1 MRILGFLFAVFFV
14 SPIWAVHLDTQT
26 IQAAFVLQ
34 EINEW
39 DPYGNVY
46 SAAIR
51 AKEEQL
57 RSLIQERTGISA
69 PSEAE
74 LGLKLDYYI
83 NLFTPD
89 EDEPHED

>member
-1 MRILGFLFAVFFV
+1 MKILSFLLVALFS
-14 SPIWAVHLDTQT
+14 SPIWASHLSSQE
-26 IQAAFVLQ
+26 INASMLLQ
-34 EINEW
+34 EINQW

-57 RSLIQERTGISA
+57 RNLIQERSGILA

-83 NLFTPD
+83 NLFTH
-89 EDEPHED
+89 EDEHHKD